1 MEIINCECGTSVS
14 KKSLNRHLNSQKH
27 KSFLQT
33 KTPKQTDEETKQY
46 DEEKFKPKPKDIEP
60 DSQDETDSD
69 EQSENE
75 ATEEVDNVADEEEV
89 EEVKPT
95 VNKNYKNKYHLDAI
109 REKAIAKI
117 KEKKQ
122 AKIDKENEIKRKAE
136 QYDALVKSMKQKEED
151 EKKRREEEKI
161 KEMEYKSS
169 QYDKMVKQQ
178 QRNSALTSLSNE
190 KIMSDLK
197 EQRMNYLMKYLQN
210 PTYY

>member
-1 MEIINCECGTSVS
+1 M
-14 KKSLNRHLNSQKH
+14 
-27 KSFLQT
+27 
-33 KTPKQTDEETKQY
+33 
-46 DEEKFKPKPKDIEP
+46 
-60 DSQDETDSD
+60 
-69 EQSENE
+69 
-75 ATEEVDNVADEEEV
+75 

-95 VNKNYKNKYHLDAI
+95 VNKNYKNKYPLDAI

-190 KIMSDLK
+190 KIMSDIK